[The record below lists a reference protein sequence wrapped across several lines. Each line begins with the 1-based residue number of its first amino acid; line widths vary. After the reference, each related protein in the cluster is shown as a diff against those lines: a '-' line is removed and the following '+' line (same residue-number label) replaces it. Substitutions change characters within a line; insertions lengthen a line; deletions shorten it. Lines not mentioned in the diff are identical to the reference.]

1 MLRVLNMNELMQAA
15 ADDEMSE
22 VQWPVMGCEKALIE
36 CPPFP
41 DLPEGFDKKLY
52 YCNAL
57 ECTAPCAADQAACS
71 PAHLLAIRAM
81 LMLTPAPTPTPS
93 VTYNSYDMI
102 TSFGARQHL
111 HQKEIAALPAS
122 VQSLS
127 AKPFKTKQIHD
138 EVGRKSRKID
148 KYQQIGQS
156 LGAPTFVEAV
166 QAITGIC

>member
-1 MLRVLNMNELMQAA
+1 MKAMMQQWYGTPTSPVMLGVLNVNELMRAT
-15 ADDEMSE
+15 ADDETSE

-41 DLPEGFDKKLY
+41 DLPDGFDKKLY

-93 VTYNSYDMI
+93 VTYNNI
-102 TSFGARQHL
+102 
-111 HQKEIAALPAS
+111 
-122 VQSLS
+122 
-127 AKPFKTKQIHD
+127 
-138 EVGRKSRKID
+138 
-148 KYQQIGQS
+148 
-156 LGAPTFVEAV
+156 
-166 QAITGIC
+166 